1 MNRAQ
6 RGKLALTAAAL
17 GASLLT
23 AGCGYIT
30 PQQTSHQYSASDG
43 IRADLGPL
51 QLRNILIVSAGED
64 EPGRL
69 IGAVY
74 NSSSK
79 LTVNGAKGSQT
90 QVSVKANSST
100 VLTENSD
107 AAILSTTGGKPGSLV
122 DLKISENGTNVSD
135 TIKVPVLDATLQEY
149 KGYVPTPS
157 ASGSATPSASSS
169 ASPSAGAT
177 INLSPRGVVRT
188 GSRKKVAT
196 QIVRPTRIQARNCQC
211 TRKARSAAAPTPT
224 AYLRPSGWTDGKRH
238 LTVVVG
244 SGLSCLSSAGITPP

>member
-51 QLRNILIVSAGED
+51 QLRNMLIVSTGEN

-79 LTVNGAKGSQT
+79 DVKLTVNGAKGAQT
-90 QVSVKANSST
+90 QVSVKANSYT
-100 VLTENSD
+100 ILNDKSD

-122 DLKISENGTNVSD
+122 DVKISENGTNVSN
-135 TIKVPVLDATLQEY
+135 TVQVPVLDATLNEY
-149 KGYVPTPS
+149 KEYVPTPS
-157 ASGSATPSASSS
+157 ASATSSSSASASPSASAGASAGAGASSSATPSAT
-169 ASPSAGAT
+169 AT
-177 INLSPRGVVRT
+177 
-188 GSRKKVAT
+188 SR
-196 QIVRPTRIQARNCQC
+196 
-211 TRKARSAAAPTPT
+211 
-224 AYLRPSGWTDGKRH
+224 
-238 LTVVVG
+238 
-244 SGLSCLSSAGITPP
+244 

>member
-51 QLRNILIVSAGED
+51 QLRNILIVSTGED
-64 EPGRL
+64 KPGRL

-79 LTVNGAKGSQT
+79 DVKLTVNGAKGSQT
-90 QVSVKANSST
+90 EVPVKANSYT
-100 VLTENSD
+100 LLNDKSD

-122 DLKISENGTNVSD
+122 DVKISENGTNVSN
-135 TIKVPVLDATLQEY
+135 TVKVPVLDATLPEY
-149 KGYVPTPS
+149 KDYVPTPS
-157 ASGSATPSASSS
+157 PSETSSSS
-169 ASPSAGAT
+169 ASPSSSASASTSESAGTSAGAT
-177 INLSPRGVVRT
+177 
-188 GSRKKVAT
+188 
-196 QIVRPTRIQARNCQC
+196 
-211 TRKARSAAAPTPT
+211 
-224 AYLRPSGWTDGKRH
+224 
-238 LTVVVG
+238 
-244 SGLSCLSSAGITPP
+244 SSASATPSATATATSR

>member
-1 MNRAQ
+1 VRSTAMNRAQ

-51 QLRNILIVSAGED
+51 QLRNILIVSKGEN

-79 LTVNGAKGSQT
+79 DVKLTVNGAKGSQT
-90 QVSVKANSST
+90 EVPVKANGYT
-100 VLTENSD
+100 LLNQDSD
-107 AAILSTTGGKPGSLV
+107 AAVLSTTGGKPGSLV
-122 DLKISENGTNVSD
+122 ELKVSENGTNVSN
-135 TIKVPVLDATLQEY
+135 TVKVPVLDATLKEY
-149 KGYVPTPS
+149 KDYLPTPS
-157 ASGSATPSASSS
+157 ASETSSSS
-169 ASPSAGAT
+169 ASPSA
-177 INLSPRGVVRT
+177 S
-188 GSRKKVAT
+188 
-196 QIVRPTRIQARNCQC
+196 
-211 TRKARSAAAPTPT
+211 
-224 AYLRPSGWTDGKRH
+224 
-238 LTVVVG
+238 
-244 SGLSCLSSAGITPP
+244 SSAGSSSSARSSASATPSATASATATSR

>member
-1 MNRAQ
+1 MRSTAMNRAQ

-51 QLRNILIVSAGED
+51 QLRNILIVSTGEND
-64 EPGRL
+64 PGRL

-79 LTVNGAKGSQT
+79 DVKLTVNGAKGSQT
-90 QVSVKANSST
+90 EVPVKANSYT
-100 VLTENSD
+100 LLNEKSD

-122 DLKISENGTNVSD
+122 DVKISENGTNVSN
-135 TIKVPVLDATLQEY
+135 TVKVPVLDATLQEY
-149 KGYVPTPS
+149 KSYVPTPS
-157 ASGSATPSASSS
+157 ASETSTPSSSSS
-169 ASPSAGAT
+169 ASAGAT
-177 INLSPRGVVRT
+177 
-188 GSRKKVAT
+188 
-196 QIVRPTRIQARNCQC
+196 
-211 TRKARSAAAPTPT
+211 
-224 AYLRPSGWTDGKRH
+224 
-238 LTVVVG
+238 
-244 SGLSCLSSAGITPP
+244 SSASATSSATATATATSR